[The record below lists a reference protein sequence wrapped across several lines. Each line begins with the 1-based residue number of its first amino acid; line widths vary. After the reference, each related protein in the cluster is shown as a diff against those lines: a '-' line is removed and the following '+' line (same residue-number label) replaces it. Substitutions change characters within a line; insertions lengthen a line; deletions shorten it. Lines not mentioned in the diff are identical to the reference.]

1 MSPSPADDADRATVL
16 AHLSDLHL
24 DDGPRAEERV
34 RRMVRYLV
42 ELPGEIDAV
51 LITGDIADRGTEEYY
66 VRTRE
71 VLAPLYERFPVLV
84 CPGNHDEGQ
93 ALRRILLDG
102 DGDGDGPGDGEGDA
116 HRTGAGTG
124 DGGPVDQVRDVAG
137 TRIVLCDS
145 SVPGRA
151 DGLLRPQTL
160 RWLDETLAEAPDR
173 PTLVALH
180 HPPAELGL
188 PYIDGI
194 RLREA
199 DRFAA
204 VLRRHPQVAGVLCG
218 HAHTMAAT
226 RFADLPLVCAPG
238 VASTAL
244 MPWEQEPGQLWK
256 TLDAPPA
263 LAFHVL
269 RHGRLTSHARTVLGD
284 VRPASVPS

>member
-1 MSPSPADDADRATVL
+1 MSPSPSDDADRPTVL

-51 LITGDIADRGTEEYY
+51 LITGDIADRGTEEAY
-66 VRTRE
+66 VRTRA

-84 CPGNHDEGQ
+84 CPGNHDEAR

-102 DGDGDGPGDGEGDA
+102 GGEGE
-116 HRTGAGTG
+116 GTG
-124 DGGPVDQVRDVAG
+124 DGAPVDQVRDVAG

-204 VLRRHPQVAGVLCG
+204 VLRGHPQVAGVLCG
-218 HAHTMAAT
+218 HAHTMAVT

-238 VASTAL
+238 VASSAL

-269 RHGRLTSHARTVLGD
+269 RNGRLTSHARTVLGD
-284 VRPASVPS
+284 VRTRPAPS